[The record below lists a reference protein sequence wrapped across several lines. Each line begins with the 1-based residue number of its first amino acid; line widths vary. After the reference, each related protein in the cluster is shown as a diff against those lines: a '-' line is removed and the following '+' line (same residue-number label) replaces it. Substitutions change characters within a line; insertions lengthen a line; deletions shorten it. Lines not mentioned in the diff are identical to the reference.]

1 MASEP
6 NKPASLLTTA
16 SEKAGREHVEIVE
29 YHGLEPKSQLYS
41 PHVDTSDVDEQ
52 KLMRKVD
59 MWLIPWL
66 TLLYLLCFLDRAS
79 IGNAR
84 LYGLE
89 KDLGINGK
97 QYNLALTIFFIA
109 YAIFEVPSNVF
120 LKRLRPSIWLSLL
133 MLLWGIVMT
142 VQGLVHNY
150 GGLLGTRWT
159 LGILEGGFFPGVA
172 YYFSCW
178 YKRSE
183 FGFRLAIFQS
193 ATTVSTQ
200 YLL

>member
-29 YHGLEPKSQLYS
+29 YHGLEPKLQLYS
-41 PHVDTSDVDEQ
+41 PHVDTSDVDEK

-84 LYGLE
+84 VRTRLSFL
-89 KDLGINGK
+89 L
-97 QYNLALTIFFIA
+97 QQFI
-109 YAIFEVPSNVF
+109 S
-120 LKRLRPSIWLSLL
+120 LR
-133 MLLWGIVMT
+133 
-142 VQGLVHNY
+142 
-150 GGLLGTRWT
+150 
-159 LGILEGGFFPGVA
+159 
-172 YYFSCW
+172 
-178 YKRSE
+178 
-183 FGFRLAIFQS
+183 S
-193 ATTVSTQ
+193 AVSYTA
-200 YLL
+200 